1 MKKLRFIGGGFGVMM
16 LFFLFGPKFAHAQT
30 YVPKVGDLIRTV
42 SDPTVFL
49 VDDQLNRIPVSAD
62 AYKIRYNNNFSLVK
76 FVDPSQIGFFNPSGG
91 LDSLVADPNGS
102 LIIYTTN
109 NPTIYLLQNGFKRP
123 FATFEAFVRS
133 GLSNKPVRWVG
144 TYDDYPTGSIIN

>member
-1 MKKLRFIGGGFGVMM
+1 MM

-91 LDSLVADPNGS
+91 LDSLVADPN
-102 LIIYTTN
+102 
-109 NPTIYLLQNGFKRP
+109 IYLLQNGFKRP